1 MGNKR
6 LDINVREERERDP
19 QSSVSLQN
27 GDTMPN
33 GVLKDT
39 RNEIKL

>member
-6 LDINVREERERDP
+6 LDINERKRERKKTP
-19 QSSVSLQN
+19 QSLVSLQN

-39 RNEIKL
+39 RNEN